1 MIMLAGAICI
11 AQTPSPGAAQS
22 AADLAKSMQDQ
33 WKRCLRHSYE
43 TYERRTP
50 SKNSAAELAFQFC
63 ATQEETLWIYSS
75 EFGRFAERLRAAEGC
90 CEKGSHRREVSA

>member
-1 MIMLAGAICI
+1 MIMVAGAFCI
-11 AQTPSPGAAQS
+11 TQMPSPGAAQS

-33 WKRCLRHSYE
+33 WKRCLRNSYE

-50 SKNSAAELAFQFC
+50 NKNSAAELAFQFC

-75 EFGRFAERLRAAEGC
+75 ESGVSQSAFAQSKVAAKRALIAG
-90 CEKGSHRREVSA
+90 K

>member
-75 EFGRFAERLRAAEGC
+75 ESGVSRSAFEQLKAAAKRALIAG
-90 CEKGSHRREVSA
+90 K